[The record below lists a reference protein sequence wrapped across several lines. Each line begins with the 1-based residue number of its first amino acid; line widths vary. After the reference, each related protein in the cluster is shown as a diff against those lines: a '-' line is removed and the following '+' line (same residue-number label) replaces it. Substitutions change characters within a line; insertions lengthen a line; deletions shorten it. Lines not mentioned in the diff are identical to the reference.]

1 MIKKLAGYV
10 EPLLVELR
18 SKEPRWL
25 ASHLVMAWMFCS
37 IPVLHMAMDL
47 QEMEEKAI
55 REFQDG
61 KAKILGFIGE
71 VLCIPNLLGLVV
83 IRALVGVKNA

>member
-1 MIKKLAGYV
+1 MIKKLVGYV

-37 IPVLHMAMDL
+37 IPVLYMAMDL
-47 QEMEEKAI
+47 QELEDKAAREHDTSREKLYGI
-55 REFQDG
+55 
-61 KAKILGFIGE
+61 IGE
-71 VLCIPNLLGLVV
+71 VVCLPNLLGLVA